1 MSRNFNLC
9 WRVSKSRTYIVPT
22 SSGEE
27 VGLVYHEHIEDNLKK
42 PQLELSGCTGNLIEE
57 QLK

>member
-1 MSRNFNLC
+1 MNH
-9 WRVSKSRTYIVPT
+9 KDIK
-22 SSGEE
+22 
-27 VGLVYHEHIEDNLKK
+27 DNLKK